1 MQWIKLYTGISYYS
15 KWRATYFMK
24 ELTGNDFT
32 FLFIAITIVVSVF
45 TTSLYERK
53 YSRQSKK
60 LLLNEQYYKSL
71 FDQNPD
77 VILTF
82 DIKGVFQSANS
93 AVSTLFGYK
102 VKELIN
108 QSFAPFI
115 VPDDLKWFL
124 KHFNLAVKGQ
134 AHTYEC
140 RIYDRDAKQR
150 NIRVTNIPIYAN
162 GKVDGVYA
170 ILKDISD
177 HKKAQRN
184 LVEAEARYRSI
195 VENSQIGVYIYQNK
209 SVIYVNPRLCE
220 ITGYESKEL
229 LGLKLR
235 DYIVPEDVALVREDI
250 QKLSRNEDIS
260 FIHPFRVNRKDGS
273 IVTLE
278 IHGSKIEYN
287 DSTAIIGTIIDI
299 TERINSERIIKHMAY
314 HDQLTDLPNRY
325 LLQEKLDETIKASKE
340 NQKNFALLFLDLDRF
355 KIVNDTIGH
364 DMGDKLLIEIT
375 KKLKECTN
383 LDAIISRHGGDEF
396 VILLP
401 DSNKVKAGDTA
412 RRIITHLATPF
423 TLNHQE
429 ILITPS
435 IGIGFYPEHGSDYD
449 ELIKNA
455 DLAMYHAKSLG
466 KNNFQFYT
474 DDLKKHSKYEIE
486 LERNLRKALERDEFV
501 LYYQPQMNLETNQI
515 IGAEALIRWNH
526 PKKGIVSPAEFIP
539 AAEES
544 GLIIPIGEW
553 ALRTACYQNKR
564 WQELGLPSITVS
576 VNISAKQ
583 FFQSNLVELV
593 QKTLEET
600 GIESKYLELE
610 ITESMTM
617 DVERSIATLVG
628 LKKIGVKISID
639 DFGTGYSSLN
649 YLKQFPIDKLKVDQ
663 SFIRDSITDPH
674 DETIVKT
681 IIAMAHNLHLKV
693 IAEGV
698 ETKEH
703 ISFLLQQMCTE
714 AQGYYFSKPIPVNE
728 FENKYIIENKLMI

>member
-1 MQWIKLYTGISYYS
+1 
-15 KWRATYFMK
+15 MK
-24 ELTGNDFT
+24 ELTASNFT
-32 FLFIAITIVVSVF
+32 IFFVIISVIVSVF
-45 TTSLYERK
+45 ITVIYERK
-53 YSRQSKK
+53 FSRQSKK
-60 LLLNEQYYKSL
+60 LKLNEQYYKSL

-77 VILTF
+77 VILTL
-82 DIKGVFQSANS
+82 DLKGGFQSANN
-93 AVSTLFGYK
+93 AVSSLFGYK
-102 VKELIN
+102 VKEIIN

-115 VPDDLKWFL
+115 VPEDLKTSL
-124 KHFNLAVKGQ
+124 KFFNMSVKGQ
-134 AHTYEC
+134 ANTYEC
-140 RIYDRDAKQR
+140 RIYDKKAKHRD
-150 NIRVTNIPIYAN
+150 IRVTNIPIYIN
-162 GKVDGVYA
+162 GKVNGVYA

-177 HKKAQRN
+177 QKKTQKN
-184 LVEAEARYRSI
+184 LVEAEMRYRSI
-195 VENSQIGVYIYQNK
+195 VENTQIGVYIFQER

-220 ITGYESKEL
+220 ITGYDRDEL
-229 LGLKLR
+229 LGLKLKG
-235 DYIVPEDVALVREDI
+235 YIVPEDIPIVRENI
-250 QKLSRNEDIS
+250 QRLTRNEDIGY
-260 FIHPFRVNRKDGS
+260 IHPFRVTRKDGS

-278 IHGSKIEYN
+278 IHGSKIDYN
-287 DSTAIIGTIIDI
+287 GCTAIMGTLIDI

-314 HDQLTDLPNRY
+314 HDQLTGLPNRY
-325 LLQEKLDETIKASKE
+325 LLQEELGEAITVSNSNKKK
-340 NQKNFALLFLDLDRF
+340 FALLFLDLDRF

-375 KKLKECTN
+375 KKLKNCM
-383 LDAIISRHGGDEF
+383 DPDDIISRYGGDEF
-396 VILLP
+396 VLLLP
-401 DSNKVKAGDTA
+401 DTNLVKAGETA
-412 RRIITHLATPF
+412 RKIITNLSTPF
-423 TLNHQE
+423 PLIHQE

-435 IGIGFYPEHGSDYD
+435 IGISLFPEHGADYD

-466 KNNFQFYT
+466 KNNFQFFT
-474 DDLKKHSKYEIE
+474 EDLKKESKYEIE
-486 LERNLRKALERDEFV
+486 LERYLRKALERDEFV
-501 LYYQPQMNLETNQI
+501 LYYQPQINLETNQI

-526 PKKGIVSPAEFIP
+526 PEKGMVSPAEFIP
-539 AAEES
+539 AAEET

-564 WQELGLPSITVS
+564 WQASGLPPMTVS

-583 FFQSNLVELV
+583 FFQSNLVEMV
-593 QKTLEET
+593 QKILEET

-617 DVERSIATLVG
+617 DVERAIATLVG

-728 FENKYIIENKLMI
+728 FETKYIMEDRLFTP